1 MPHRLLAI
9 IGIAALIAGLVTSK
23 VVLSVATFI
32 LMGNAIVNIHAAANF
47 KKWLSDKSSLL
58 FIGVF
63 GVYMLSGICSDNLDY
78 WADRCRIKL
87 PFLALP
93 LAFAAIKPFTK
104 KMFNG
109 FILFYF
115 YVIVVSGMAVFINY
129 LLHFDLYNEQI
140 SRGQAVPAPLG
151 DHIRFSLE
159 IAFAI
164 AAGIYLWID
173 GYCFYFRWER
183 QVQIIGSIFLIV
195 LLHILAV
202 RSGLLAFYL
211 LSIIFIGRWI
221 ISKKKFATGFILL
234 VILII
239 AFGAALQ
246 YIPSLKN
253 KLSYFNYEWE
263 LIRDGKINAGHN
275 DAQRLLSI
283 RYGFILGARYPITG
297 VGAGDIK
304 EDMQEAY
311 LENDAYKDIV
321 AITPHN
327 QFIYVFAATGLI
339 GIIIFIAAVLYP
351 LISQKR
357 YKFFLFAAFHIIVLF
372 SLLSEHTFE
381 IQVGT
386 AFYLL
391 FLLLI
396 KHYIDNKVQL
406 PSAINRNA

>member
-1 MPHRLLAI
+1 
-9 IGIAALIAGLVTSK
+9 
-23 VVLSVATFI
+23 
-32 LMGNAIVNIHAAANF
+32 
-47 KKWLSDKSSLL
+47 
-58 FIGVF
+58 
-63 GVYMLSGICSDNLDY
+63 MLSGIYSDNTDY

-93 LAFAAIKPFTK
+93 LAFTGIKPFTK
-104 KMFNG
+104 RMFNG

-115 YVIVVSGMAVFINY
+115 YVIVISGVAVFINY
-129 LLHFDLYNEQI
+129 LMHYDQFNEQI
-140 SRGQAVPAPLG
+140 SRGQPIPAPLG

-164 AAGIYLWID
+164 AAGFYLWVD
-173 GYCFYFRWER
+173 KYYFHFKWEPHALMA
-183 QVQIIGSIFLIV
+183 GSILLIV

-211 LSIIFIGRWI
+211 VSIILLGRWI
-221 ISKKKFATGFILL
+221 IVRKKFITGSVLLLLL
-234 VILII
+234 VSGLW
-239 AFGAALQ
+239 AALH
-246 YIPSLKN
+246 YIPSLRN
-253 KLSYFNYEWE
+253 KLNYFNYEWQP
-263 LIRDGKINAGHN
+263 IKDDKINAGHN

-283 RYGFILGARYPITG
+283 RYGFILGARNPLTG

-311 LENDAYKDIV
+311 LENDAYKDVI

-327 QFIYVFAATGLI
+327 QFIYVFAATGSI
-339 GIIIFIAAVLYP
+339 GTLFFIAAVLYP
-351 LISQKR
+351 LLSQKR
-357 YKFFLFAAFHIIVLF
+357 YKFFLFTAFHIIILF

-391 FLLLI
+391 FLLLLR
-396 KHYIDNKVQL
+396 HYIDHNAQL
-406 PSAINRNA
+406 PSAINNNA